1 MQLIEKP
8 LTHGIT
14 ANGGIILFL
23 NLENGCGGKYEQN
36 T

>member
-1 MQLIEKP
+1 MNSILPE
-8 LTHGIT
+8 
-14 ANGGIILFL
+14 NGGIILFL

>member
-1 MQLIEKP
+1 MNSLE
-8 LTHGIT
+8 IT
-14 ANGGIILFL
+14 LPENGGIILSL